1 MRLTKLEAENFLS
14 FKKFELDLD
23 NRGIILIEGKN
34 STNEKFQS
42 NGAGK
47 SSLLEPIIYALYD
60 TTSKNI
66 RADEVINRHVGKN
79 TKVALEGYKGDD
91 LYRIERYRKHSK
103 HKNKVLLFCNG
114 DDITGKS
121 TSDTNETI
129 EKLVGIDHRTFINS
143 IMFSQGEGAGKFAI
157 ATDKEKKEILENL
170 LNLNIYS
177 QAQQVAKS
185 KVTAKDSEIATQRSV
200 IEKLEWELGQVDV
213 LEEQDQQNYN
223 SIKEAIAAAEANY
236 ETTLREFEAFVTSN
250 IENLN
255 VWQEEI
261 ETLTKTKDSMVVDT
275 NTELN
280 TRTEIVNS
288 IQQELNQ
295 AKHRKSQLEYQKD
308 DLANKYK
315 KLSTNTNC
323 PVCGNPLDT
332 SHKEKEQLEIR
343 EQLKP
348 ILTELHYLN
357 IDITKKEQAYADAH
371 ESYTQ
376 VKSKHDQLMS
386 QYNQV
391 VQDIHTR
398 QQAINSYNNGKHSYE
413 SRLNGIKD
421 NLANLR
427 NMPQPKKRNKE
438 RNEIKSRIK
447 SEREVAVRLEQEKL
461 SLENVVKTFSNSGVK
476 SHVLDLKTPFLNERG
491 NKYLSMLS
499 GSDMEL
505 NFTTQTRNKNGE
517 LSDKFDVQVINTS
530 GGDNYK
536 SNSGGEKKRADLS
549 IALALQDLVLSRSE
563 STFNIAVYDEVFD
576 ALDSVGAEN
585 VVTLLKERL
594 SSLGTIFVITHNE
607 HLKPLFDQ
615 VITVVKDRDGIS
627 TLTEGEKT

>member
-1 MRLTKLEAENFLS
+1 MRLTKLEAKNFLS
-14 FKKFELDLD
+14 FKEFELDLD

-79 TKVALEGYKGDD
+79 TMVALEGYKGAD

-114 DDITGKS
+114 DEITGKS
-121 TSDTNETI
+121 TTDTNATI

-177 QAQQVAKS
+177 QAQHVAKS
-185 KVTAKDSEIATQRSV
+185 KVSGKDAEIAAQHRE
-200 IEKLEWELGQVDV
+200 IERLEWELGQVDV
-213 LEEQDQQNYN
+213 LEDQDTKNYE
-223 SIKEAIAAAEANY
+223 SIKQAIVNGEANY
-236 ETTLREFEAFVTSN
+236 DRTLKEFETFVTNN

-255 VWQEEI
+255 NWKDEI
-261 ETLTKTKDSMVVDT
+261 ESLTKKRDSMVV
-275 NTELN
+275 NTSNELN
-280 TRTEIVNS
+280 TQTNTVNS
-288 IQQELNQ
+288 IQNEINQLN
-295 AKHRKSQLEYQKD
+295 HRKSQLEYQKA
-308 DLANKYK
+308 DLASKYK

-357 IDITKKEQAYADAH
+357 IDITKKEQEYANAH
-371 ESYTQ
+371 EVYTQ
-376 VKSKHDQLMS
+376 VKSNHDQLMG

-391 VQDIHTR
+391 VQEIHTR
-398 QQAINSYNNGKHSYE
+398 EQALNSYNHRKQSYE
-413 SRLNGIKD
+413 TQLSSIKD
-421 NLANLR
+421 NLVSLR
-427 NMPQPKKRNKE
+427 DMPKPQKRTSE
-438 RNEIKSRIK
+438 RNEVKKRIK
-447 SEREVAVRLEQEKL
+447 AAKDVAVNLEKEKL
-461 SLENVVKTFSNSGVK
+461 VLENVVKTYSNAGIK

-594 SSLGTIFVITHNE
+594 NSLGTIFVITHNE